1 VIKLQ
6 LKTFVL
12 ILSCFFSSFAQD
24 KILIPQI
31 PFNPKTYIC
40 LKSNSEILIDG
51 ILREP
56 EWEKIKWT
64 DSFVDIEGQLKP
76 QPRFE
81 TRVKMLWDENYFYV
95 GAELEEPNL
104 WATLQQRDT
113 VIYQDN
119 DFEVFLDPDGDS
131 HLYYELE
138 INALN
143 TVWDLLLIKPYRDGG
158 PAINSWDISGLKS
171 AVHLCGS
178 LNEISDID
186 SGWTIE
192 LAIPWA
198 VLSELAGKNT
208 PPSPGDYWR
217 INYSRVEWKTEVV
230 HNKYQKIVDERG
242 NSLPEDNWVWSPQ
255 GLINM
260 HYPEMWGFVLFSDE
274 SVFFAV
280 EDFEIPDIEIIK
292 WSLRQV
298 YYFQK
303 NYFELKKR
311 FAAKNEIQNEFK
323 FLGLD
328 FINSIDFNITQNSF
342 EVIYQRI
349 NSGEFIKI
357 DETGKILTFSE
368 RN

>member
-1 VIKLQ
+1 MIKFQ
-6 LKTFVL
+6 FKFFVL
-12 ILSCFFSSFAQD
+12 ILSYFFPLSAQV
-24 KILIPQI
+24 KFLTPQI
-31 PFNPKTYIC
+31 PFNPRTYVCVKASSDI
-40 LKSNSEILIDG
+40 IVDGDLI
-51 ILREP
+51 ES

-64 DSFVDIEGQLKP
+64 DSFVDIEGHLKP
-76 QPRFE
+76 QPRFQ
-81 TRVKMLWDENYFYV
+81 TRVKMLWDENYFYI
-95 GAELEEPNL
+95 GAQLEEPNL

-171 AVHLCGS
+171 AVHLNGS
-178 LNEISDID
+178 LNETSNID

-198 VLSELAGKNT
+198 VLSECAGKNT

-217 INYSRVEWKTEVV
+217 INFSRVEWNTEVV

-242 NSLPEDNWVWSPQ
+242 NNLPEDNWVWSPQ
-255 GLINM
+255 GLVNM

-274 SVFFAV
+274 SDFFAA
-280 EDFEIPDIEIIK
+280 EDFNLPDIEKIK

-303 NYFELKKR
+303 KYFTANNR
-311 FAAKNEIQNEFK
+311 FAEKNEIQNEIR

-328 FINSIDFNITQNSF
+328 FINSLIFNIAQKSF
-342 EVIYQRI
+342 EVIYQQI
-349 NSGEFIKI
+349 KSGEIIRI
-357 DETGKILTFSE
+357 DETGKISTFF
-368 RN
+368 R

>member
-1 VIKLQ
+1 VIKFQ
-6 LKTFVL
+6 LKTVVL
-12 ILSCFFSSFAQD
+12 ILSSLFSLFAQV
-24 KILIPQI
+24 KFSIPQI
-31 PFNPKTYIC
+31 PFSPKTYIC
-40 LKSNSEILIDG
+40 VKTSSEIIIDG

-64 DSFVDIEGQLKP
+64 DSFVDIEGYLKP
-76 QPRFE
+76 PPRFQ

-104 WATLQQRDT
+104 WATLHQRDT

-158 PAINSWDISGLKS
+158 PAINSWDISGLES
-171 AVHLCGS
+171 AVHLYGS
-178 LNEISDID
+178 LNETTDID

-198 VLSELAGKNT
+198 VLSECAGKNT

-230 HNKYQKIVDERG
+230 NNKYQKIVDERG
-242 NSLPEDNWVWSPQ
+242 NNLPEDNWVWSPQ
-255 GLINM
+255 GLVNM
-260 HYPEMWGFVLFSDE
+260 HYPEMWGFVLFSTEGDSFTAE
-274 SVFFAV
+274 NFNL
-280 EDFEIPDIEIIK
+280 PDIEKIK

-303 NYFELKKR
+303 KYYAVNDR
-311 FAAKNEIQNEFK
+311 FAEKKLIQNEMK

-328 FINSIDFNITQNSF
+328 FINSLSFYITQNSF
-342 EVIYQRI
+342 EVIYQQI
-349 NSGEFIKI
+349 NSGEIIKI
-357 DETGKILTFSE
+357 DETGKISTYFP
-368 RN
+368 